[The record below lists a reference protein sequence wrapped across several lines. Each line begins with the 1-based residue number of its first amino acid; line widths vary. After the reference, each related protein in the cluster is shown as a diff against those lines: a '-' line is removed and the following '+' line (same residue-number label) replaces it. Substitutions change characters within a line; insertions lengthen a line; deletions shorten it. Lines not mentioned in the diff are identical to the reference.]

1 MTVDGSYH
9 HGNLRAALLERAEV
23 VLTAS
28 GAEGLSLRGL
38 ARDLGVSHAAPSRHF
53 RDRQA
58 LLDALAVSGFT
69 TLNARLRSAAAGG
82 TDERDET
89 DERVGTDE
97 TAGAAGAA
105 GAAGP
110 VGVRLAELGRA
121 YVDFAVG
128 HTALLDLMFT
138 VKHADDSSAEL
149 RELGHE
155 SLLIVARLMEA
166 GQRTGAVRPG
176 DPVQLAQVAFST
188 VHGLATLAVASLLD
202 DTPLSEATELALEV
216 LLAGLRPGR

>member
-1 MTVDGSYH
+1 MVEGPYH
-9 HGNLRAALLERAEV
+9 HGNLRAALLERAEA

-38 ARDLGVSHAAPSRHF
+38 ARDLGVSHGAPARHF

-69 TLNARLRSAAAGG
+69 TLNDRLRAAAVAP
-82 TDERDET
+82 T
-89 DERVGTDE
+89 
-97 TAGAAGAA
+97 
-105 GAAGP
+105 GP
-110 VGVRLAELGRA
+110 VGARLAGLGRT

-128 HTALLDLMFT
+128 HTALLELMFT
-138 VKHADDSSAEL
+138 AKHADDPSAEL

-155 SLLIVARLMEA
+155 SLLIVARLMAE

-176 DPVQLAQVAFST
+176 DPDRLAQVAFSA

-202 DTPLSEATELALEV
+202 DTPLPEATELALDV
-216 LLAGLRPGR
+216 LLSGLRPAG

>member
-1 MTVDGSYH
+1 MTADGSYH
-9 HGNLRAALLERAEV
+9 HGNLRAALLERAEA

-82 TDERDET
+82 TDGADGADE
-89 DERVGTDE
+89 
-97 TAGAAGAA
+97 
-105 GAAGP
+105 AAGP
-110 VGVRLAELGRA
+110 VGARLVGARLAGLGRA

-155 SLLIVARLMEA
+155 SLLIVARLMEE

-188 VHGLATLAVASLLD
+188 VHGLATLAVAALLD
-202 DTPLSEATELALEV
+202 DTPLSEAMELALEV

>member
-1 MTVDGSYH
+1 MTADGSYH
-9 HGNLRAALLERAEV
+9 HGNLRAALLERAEA

-82 TDERDET
+82 TD
-89 DERVGTDE
+89 
-97 TAGAAGAA
+97 GAA

-110 VGVRLAELGRA
+110 VGARLAGLGRA

-128 HTALLDLMFT
+128 HAALLDLMFT

-155 SLLIVARLMEA
+155 SLLIVARLMEE

-176 DPVQLAQVAFST
+176 EPVQLAQVAFST
-188 VHGLATLAVASLLD
+188 VHGLATLAVAALLD
-202 DTPLSEATELALEV
+202 DTPLSEAMELALEV

>member
-1 MTVDGSYH
+1 MTADGSYH

-82 TDERDET
+82 TD
-89 DERVGTDE
+89 
-97 TAGAAGAA
+97 GAD

-110 VGVRLAELGRA
+110 VGARLAGLGRA

-155 SLLIVARLMEA
+155 SLLIVARLMEE

-188 VHGLATLAVASLLD
+188 VHGLATLAVAALLD
-202 DTPLSEATELALEV
+202 DTPLSEAMELALEV

>member
-1 MTVDGSYH
+1 MTADGSYH
-9 HGNLRAALLERAEV
+9 HGNLRAALLERAEA

-69 TLNARLRSAAAGG
+69 TLNARLRSAATG
-82 TDERDET
+82 
-89 DERVGTDE
+89 GTDE
-97 TAGAAGAA
+97 TAGAAG
-105 GAAGP
+105 P
-110 VGVRLAELGRA
+110 VGARLAELGRA

-188 VHGLATLAVASLLD
+188 VHGLATLAVAALLD
-202 DTPLSEATELALEV
+202 DTPLTEATELALEV

>member
-1 MTVDGSYH
+1 MTADGSYH
-9 HGNLRAALLERAEV
+9 HGNLRAALLERAEA

-82 TDERDET
+82 TD
-89 DERVGTDE
+89 
-97 TAGAAGAA
+97 GAD

-110 VGVRLAELGRA
+110 VGARLAGLGRA

-155 SLLIVARLMEA
+155 SLLIVARLMEE

-188 VHGLATLAVASLLD
+188 VHGLATLAVAALLD
-202 DTPLSEATELALEV
+202 DTPLSEAMELALEV

>member
-1 MTVDGSYH
+1 MTADGSYH
-9 HGNLRAALLERAEV
+9 HGNLRAALLERAEA

-82 TDERDET
+82 ADGADGADE
-89 DERVGTDE
+89 
-97 TAGAAGAA
+97 
-105 GAAGP
+105 AAGP
-110 VGVRLAELGRA
+110 VGARLAGLGRA

-155 SLLIVARLMEA
+155 SLLIVARLMEE

-176 DPVQLAQVAFST
+176 DPVRLAQVAFST
-188 VHGLATLAVASLLD
+188 VHGLATLAVAALLD
-202 DTPLSEATELALEV
+202 DTPLSEAMELALEI

>member
-1 MTVDGSYH
+1 MTADGSYH
-9 HGNLRAALLERAEV
+9 HGNLRAALLERAEA

-82 TDERDET
+82 IDGADGADE
-89 DERVGTDE
+89 
-97 TAGAAGAA
+97 AA

-110 VGVRLAELGRA
+110 VGARLAGLGRA

-155 SLLIVARLMEA
+155 SLLIVARLMEE

-188 VHGLATLAVASLLD
+188 VHGLATLAVAALLD
-202 DTPLSEATELALEV
+202 DTPLSEAMELALEV

>member
-1 MTVDGSYH
+1 MTAEGSYH
-9 HGNLRAALLERAEV
+9 HGNLRAALLERAV
-23 VLTAS
+23 AVLTAS

-82 TDERDET
+82 TDGAGEADEVT
-89 DERVGTDE
+89 
-97 TAGAAGAA
+97 

-110 VGVRLAELGRA
+110 VGARLAGLGRA

-155 SLLIVARLMEA
+155 SLLIVARLMEE

-188 VHGLATLAVASLLD
+188 VHGLATLAVAALLD
-202 DTPLSEATELALEV
+202 DTPLSEAMELALEV

>member
-82 TDERDET
+82 IDET

-110 VGVRLAELGRA
+110 VGVQLAELGRA

>member
-1 MTVDGSYH
+1 MTADGSYH
-9 HGNLRAALLERAEV
+9 HGNLRAALLERAEA
-23 VLTAS
+23 VLAAS

-53 RDRQA
+53 RDRRA

-69 TLNARLRSAAAGG
+69 TLNARLRSAA
-82 TDERDET
+82 TD
-89 DERVGTDE
+89 
-97 TAGAAGAA
+97 GAD
-105 GAAGP
+105 GP
-110 VGVRLAELGRA
+110 VEARLAELGRA

-138 VKHADDSSAEL
+138 AKHADDSSAEL
-149 RELGHE
+149 RELGRE
-155 SLLIVARLMEA
+155 SLLIVARLLEA

-176 DPVQLAQVAFST
+176 DPVRLAQVAFST
-188 VHGLATLAVASLLD
+188 VHGLALLAVASLLD